1 MSSFPRPFESIQMK
15 KKTELNKKK
24 SSYSESRRY
33 AKMIQIP
40 SWMNIV
46 PEDLKNFY
54 CCARPAGRTALLVF
68 K

>member
-1 MSSFPRPFESIQMK
+1 MK